1 MGRPYHLSCN
11 WGASAEFAWLM
22 GSSQQALHF
31 RSCIALPLEPVMGPT
46 SIYLHPERSLGE
58 PGHTHS
64 PVASQLLLRLSGTL
78 KLLRV

>member
-11 WGASAEFAWLM
+11 WGASAEFAWLV

-31 RSCIALPLEPVMGPT
+31 RSYIALHLELVMGPM

-64 PVASQLLLRLSGTL
+64 PVHLSPLSCCSTSL
-78 KLLRV
+78 VP